1 MRHNCNTIKKFLTS
15 LFSFATVQSP
25 STNRYSK
32 VKIILD
38 ENDIKAILTD
48 FIKENYGPLM
58 TLDEFKTYTYA
69 PTATFVHEGQDVS
82 AQ

>member
-1 MRHNCNTIKKFLTS
+1 M
-15 LFSFATVQSP
+15 
-25 STNRYSK
+25 
-32 VKIILD
+32 KIILD

-58 TLDEFKTYTYA
+58 TLDELKTYTYT

-82 AQ
+82 AL

>member
-1 MRHNCNTIKKFLTS
+1 MSHNCNTVRKFLTS
-15 LFSFATVQSP
+15 LFWPATVQSP

-38 ENDIKAILTD
+38 EQDIKTILTD
-48 FIKENYGPLM
+48 YVKQHFGSYM
-58 TLDEFKTYTYA
+58 VLDELKSYTYA
-69 PTATFVHEGQDVS
+69 PTATFTEAQDDS